1 MKHWRFLSIITI
13 VVLLAMAFLSF
24 TTASAAAAC
33 SVSYVVANDWS
44 TGATVNL
51 TITNTGATDING
63 WTLAW
68 TFPGNQTITYLWSG
82 NYTQNGAAV
91 SVTNVS
97 SNAVIAANGGS
108 APLGFNMSYSGANV
122 APTTFVVNGVTCGG
136 TVVGTITPTPKAA
149 TATRTSTATTGP
161 SATPTRTSTSGPS
174 LTPTRTSTAGPTFTR
189 TRTPTCGPSLT
200 PTRTQTA
207 GASTPT
213 RTPTQPALTA
223 TPTGPTATP
232 GALHTGNST
241 YFYNLGS
248 PYGGCGLPQNM
259 LDSQNFVAVNVEN
272 SPGDYTTFHTRPIS
286 DQYASIRGFFDN
298 GHNCGRWVHVILSD
312 NCNGTNDGAMNQPF
326 CRGGT
331 SWYADK
337 YNGATLDMIV
347 GDSCYDGNA
356 WCRDDPNH
364 LDLAFDALNKFVL
377 NGVAIGDMYPNSWNN
392 RHIQWQFEPA
402 PNYTGD
408 IRIGFILSA
417 QVYWP
422 AIALTHFA
430 NGIHKVEYFD
440 GANWVAAPM
449 NGDMGQGYIIQ
460 ANTPM
465 VNGIAGSNYQIRIY
479 DVNDQLINGG
489 RMYSFS
495 FPSTCSGACSPV
507 FTEVT
512 YTTTQP

>member
-33 SVSYVVANDWS
+33 SVSYVVANDWG
-44 TGATVNL
+44 TGASVNL
-51 TITNTGATDING
+51 TITNSGTTPING
-63 WTLAW
+63 WTLTW

-82 NYTQNGAAV
+82 TVTQTGAAV
-91 SVTNVS
+91 SVASVS
-97 SNAVIAANGGS
+97 ANAVIAANGGT
-108 APLGFNMSYSGANV
+108 APLGFNMNYTGSNV
-122 APTTFVVNGVTCGG
+122 SPTTFVLNGVTCGSVI
-136 TVVGTITPTPKAA
+136 TGTITPTSNAA
-149 TATRTSTATTGP
+149 TLTRTPTVTTGP

-174 LTPTRTSTAGPTFTR
+174 LTPTRTFTAGPTSTR
-189 TRTPTCGPSLT
+189 TRTPTAGPSLT
-200 PTRTQTA
+200 PTRTLTP
-207 GASTPT
+207 GAPTLTPT
-213 RTPTQPALTA
+213 RTF

-232 GALHTGNST
+232 GADHLGNST
-241 YFYNLGS
+241 YFYSLGA
-248 PYGGCGLPQNM
+248 PYGGCGLPQSI
-259 LDSQNFVAVNVEN
+259 LDSQNFVALNVEN

-286 DQYASIRGFFDN
+286 DQYLSIRGFFDN
-298 GHNCGRWVHVILSD
+298 GHNCGRWVKVTMSD
-312 NCNGTNDGAMNQPF
+312 NCNGTNDGAPNQPF

-331 SWYADK
+331 GWFADK
-337 YNGATLDMIV
+337 YDGATLDMIV

-364 LDLAFDALNKFVL
+364 LDLAFDALNKFTL
-377 NGVAIGDMYPNSWNN
+377 NGVAVGDLYPNNWNN
-392 RHIQWQFEPA
+392 RHILWHFEPA

-408 IRIGFILSA
+408 IRIGFMLSA

-422 AIALTHFA
+422 SMSITHLP

-449 NGDMGQGYIIQ
+449 NGDMGQAFIIQ

-479 DVNDQLINGG
+479 DVNDQLINNG
-489 RMYSFS
+489 RVYSFS
-495 FPSTCSGACSPV
+495 FPCSGACSPA
-507 FTEVT
+507 FTEIT